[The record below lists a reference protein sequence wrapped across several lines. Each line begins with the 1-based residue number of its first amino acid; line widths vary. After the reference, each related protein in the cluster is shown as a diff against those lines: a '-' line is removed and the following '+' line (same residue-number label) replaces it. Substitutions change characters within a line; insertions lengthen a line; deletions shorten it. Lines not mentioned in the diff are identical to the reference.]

1 LPPSYE
7 FVILNLPFATTFQK
21 LKTFGKFDN
30 QQVAKGRF
38 ISTNPLDGGMVFIL
52 PPSKDGGNGNKILR
66 HHQNPRTHLSKI

>member
-30 QQVAKGRF
+30 QQVTKGRF
-38 ISTNPLDGGMVFIL
+38 ISTNPLDGE
-52 PPSKDGGNGNKILR
+52 
-66 HHQNPRTHLSKI
+66 